1 MMKIVRAKLH
11 GIRVTESDLNYHGSI
26 TLDPEQCD
34 LVGLYPLEY
43 VEIWNKTNG
52 ARISTY
58 VIHGEPGSKCCI
70 LNGAA
75 ARTCQPSD
83 EMIIASSEY
92 IEPTQLYDIKPR
104 ILTFLPNNEV
114 DQVLEYVVYASDD
127 RAFDFKIVDVDK
139 QTIEDCHTYPNV
151 DIAAIREN
159 LANKGW
165 NDEEIE
171 AFVNTHFTL

>member
-11 GIRVTESDLNYHGSI
+11 GIRVTAADLNYHGSI

-83 EMIIASSEY
+83 EMIIASSDY